1 MQLSLALDCNS
12 VKLLLAFGAGPLC
25 ESSYDLGL
33 KKSGPCPESR
43 IGMLSESNWKNSGLV
58 KMVRITGWSALWGRP
73 IPVLHCTY
81 KFTTVDITRCVTLKM
96 YQIGAAIITYYN
108 SYQKYIVFINYVCL
122 LVLNKTNP

>member
-12 VKLLLAFGAGPLC
+12 VKLLLAFEAGPLC

-58 KMVRITGWSALWGRP
+58 KSGPYYGMVRIVRPSDTGSPLYLQIYHGQY
-73 IPVLHCTY
+73 Y
-81 KFTTVDITRCVTLKM
+81 KMCDPQDVPNWRRH
-96 YQIGAAIITYYN
+96 
-108 SYQKYIVFINYVCL
+108 NYVL
-122 LVLNKTNP
+122 